1 MFSYVTAPL
10 AAGFDESQLNPEYL
24 EWLENGK
31 EGAAPS
37 MQDFSY
43 LAESYARLHTARNAA
58 VLPAEYD
65 LRDYGRV
72 TPVINQGTL
81 NLCWA
86 VAASDATA
94 GTLLEQFPQMAFS
107 ATHTAWFSKL
117 GAEEYEYFQQDS
129 PYDYGGTDGTVV
141 GSWAA
146 WKGPVA
152 TDLAPNE
159 VLSDDPEVYEESDRW
174 QADYHLQDAYYL
186 PFGLTY
192 SNVLQIP
199 QELTK
204 QLLMEEGPLTISYYT
219 GDMNAYR
226 ADTYAWY
233 NDEYHYA
240 DHTVVLV
247 GWDDDY
253 PKENFAEGKQPEPG
267 WYKTAGE
274 PVGETTGIFGFPM
287 RMPALKAALPIA
299 WRKRTITLPI
309 ISMTPLAGVCPSILW
324 KTGRRI

>member
-1 MFSYVTAPL
+1 MGMALLQNKYLDIFPLLWHNMTFSGIMETVFHRKANPMSSFAGFDATKYGSESKRRKCFEISLDETRPGWYFVRCAGNFSFAGICCGNWDGCCRNPNENQPL
-10 AAGFDESQLNPEYL
+10 GAGFDESQLNPEYL

-146 WKGPVA
+146 
-152 TDLAPNE
+152 
-159 VLSDDPEVYEESDRW
+159 
-174 QADYHLQDAYYL
+174 
-186 PFGLTY
+186 
-192 SNVLQIP
+192 
-199 QELTK
+199 
-204 QLLMEEGPLTISYYT
+204 
-219 GDMNAYR
+219 
-226 ADTYAWY
+226 
-233 NDEYHYA
+233 
-240 DHTVVLV
+240 
-247 GWDDDY
+247 
-253 PKENFAEGKQPEPG
+253 
-267 WYKTAGE
+267 
-274 PVGETTGIFGFPM
+274 
-287 RMPALKAALPIA
+287 
-299 WRKRTITLPI
+299 
-309 ISMTPLAGVCPSILW
+309 
-324 KTGRRI
+324 

>member
-1 MFSYVTAPL
+1 MKYRWMKRALGGILSAVLAISALPVSAVEIGTDTAGTQMKISPL

-129 PYDYGGTDGTVV
+129 P
-141 GSWAA
+141 
-146 WKGPVA
+146 
-152 TDLAPNE
+152 L
-159 VLSDDPEVYEESDRW
+159 
-174 QADYHLQDAYYL
+174 
-186 PFGLTY
+186 
-192 SNVLQIP
+192 
-199 QELTK
+199 
-204 QLLMEEGPLTISYYT
+204 
-219 GDMNAYR
+219 
-226 ADTYAWY
+226 
-233 NDEYHYA
+233 
-240 DHTVVLV
+240 
-247 GWDDDY
+247 
-253 PKENFAEGKQPEPG
+253 
-267 WYKTAGE
+267 
-274 PVGETTGIFGFPM
+274 
-287 RMPALKAALPIA
+287 
-299 WRKRTITLPI
+299 
-309 ISMTPLAGVCPSILW
+309 
-324 KTGRRI
+324 